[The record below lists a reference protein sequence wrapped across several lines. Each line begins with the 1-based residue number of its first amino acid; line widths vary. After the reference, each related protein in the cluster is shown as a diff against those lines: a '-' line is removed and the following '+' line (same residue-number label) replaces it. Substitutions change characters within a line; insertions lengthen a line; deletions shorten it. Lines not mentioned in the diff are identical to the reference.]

1 MGGWGQKPRR
11 TSPTDGRPPPLSSCT
26 WPSSTRESP
35 YLFRQPPT
43 AFFASRFRKGIYHA
57 RRRLRLPATASC
69 LSSGTAT
76 IFESR
81 LSSTWTLIP
90 YTFCSALFFFF
101 VYFSTPKCCDLV
113 CTVKGRYIYTTYTT
127 WDLQPKF
134 CKQYTNRNII
144 VRSIGGCKFAKQPLQ
159 VGLLTRRGR
168 NQPRPAKRR
177 HCPEK
182 LHDLRLGGQTKVK
195 DDG

>member
-1 MGGWGQKPRR
+1 MDDVQGPPPITQVCFCSKHHLCPLWIIQLHPLFLHQAFMGGWGQKPRR

-90 YTFCSALFFFF
+90 YTFCSAFFFF
-101 VYFSTPKCCDLV
+101 F
-113 CTVKGRYIYTTYTT
+113 
-127 WDLQPKF
+127 
-134 CKQYTNRNII
+134 
-144 VRSIGGCKFAKQPLQ
+144 
-159 VGLLTRRGR
+159 
-168 NQPRPAKRR
+168 
-177 HCPEK
+177 
-182 LHDLRLGGQTKVK
+182 RLFFNSEML
-195 DDG
+195 